1 MRSTPHLTTPTALR
15 RGLLAVLTLGLAT
28 TLVACSGEEPEKKDT
43 KPSATQTPA
52 PMPPAAPK
60 VGACYQLPYETA
72 VAPTSESKPVACGA
86 AHTSETVAVGRIDA
100 LVDGHLLAVDS
111 DRVQQQVAT
120 ACPKALTSYVGG
132 SVKSLRLSMIR
143 PVWFTPTVEDS
154 DAGADWYRCDAV
166 VLAGTSNLAELK
178 AGLRG
183 VLGKPATRDRYA
195 MCGTAAPDDKKF
207 ERVLCSAKHSWRAID
222 VVVFPEGAYPGEKKV
237 RAAGR
242 TQCEDA
248 GADVAED
255 PLTFEWGYEWPT
267 KEQWGMGQAF
277 GRCWA
282 PD

>member
-1 MRSTPHLTTPTALR
+1 MRSPHLTTVR
-15 RGLLAVLTLGLAT
+15 RGLLAALALGLAT
-28 TLVACSGEEPEKKDT
+28 TLAACSGDEPEKKAE
-43 KPSATQTPA
+43 PPAATPA
-52 PMPPAAPK
+52 PAPAPPAAPE

-72 VAPTSESKPVACGA
+72 VAPTSESKPVACA
-86 AHTSETVAVGRIDA
+86 SSHTSETVAVGRIDA

-111 DRVQQQVAT
+111 DRVQEQVAS
-120 ACPKALTSYVGG
+120 ACPKALASYVGG
-132 SVKSLRLSMIR
+132 SVQSLRLSMVR

-166 VLAGTSNLAELK
+166 VLAGTSTLAELWT
-178 AGLRG
+178 GLRG
-183 VLGKPATRDRYA
+183 ALGKPATRERYA
-195 MCGTAAPDDKKF
+195 MCGTAAPDAKSF

-267 KEQWGMGQAF
+267 KEQWAMGQAY